1 MWYEIICYGI
11 ISYILLSCHVMSC
24 YAIPVTSSQPKIP
37 EQGLHVVEH
46 ISVMFVH
53 WLVDVEHYEFPRNP
67 SILLYNEKIEKL
79 ICRAKQL

>member
-1 MWYEIICYGI
+1 MLWYNIIYPI
-11 ISYILLSCHVMSC
+11 VMSCHVMSC